1 MFAFA
6 FMRHAFV
13 ASTFIALTCGVV
25 GVFVVARQLSFLTHM
40 LSEIGFAGAAFGAF
54 LGISPLLGMLLF
66 TIASST
72 LISRLSVERARRE
85 STISA
90 VSSLFIGSG
99 ILFLALANQSSSY
112 ATDILFGSIVGIS
125 INGVWQL
132 VILSLI
138 VLLTIWLIFRP
149 LQFDSFDSVGASA
162 NGVKTGIISI
172 IFLILLAVSVSV
184 GAQIVGSMLVFILMT
199 IPAAIAKALGHS
211 MKQLLIISVVMAIL
225 GVWLGLWLAYV
236 TNWPVTFF
244 IALIEVVAY
253 VVALIYQRRQ
263 AD

>member
-13 ASTFIALTCGVV
+13 ASTFIALTCGLI
-25 GVFVVARQLSFLTHM
+25 GVFVVSRQLSFLTHM
-40 LSEIGFAGAAFGAF
+40 LSEIGFSGAAFAAF
-54 LGISPLLGMLLF
+54 IGISPLVGMLLF
-66 TIASST
+66 TLVSSA
-72 LISRLSVERARRE
+72 LISGLSVERARRE

-90 VSSLFIGSG
+90 ISSLFIGSG

-125 INGVWQL
+125 QQGVWQL
-132 VILSLI
+132 VILSLV
-138 VLLTIWLIFRP
+138 VLLTLWVIFRP
-149 LQFDSFDSVGASA
+149 LQFDSFDPVGAQA
-162 NGVKTGIISI
+162 NGLPTFWIGS
-172 IFLILLAVSVSV
+172 IFLVLLAVSVSV

-211 MKQLLIISVVMAIL
+211 IKQLLFISVGMALL
-225 GVWLGLWLAYV
+225 GVWLGLALAYW

-244 IALIEVVAY
+244 IAIIEVVGY
-253 VVALIYQRRQ
+253 LVALAYQRTRVN
-263 AD
+263 

>member
-1 MFAFA
+1 MFAFT

-13 ASTFIALTCGVV
+13 ASTFIALTCGVI
-25 GVFVVARQLSFLTHM
+25 GVFVVARQLSFLAHM

-54 LGISPLLGMLLF
+54 LGISPLIGMLLF
-66 TIASST
+66 TLASSL
-72 LISRLSVERARRE
+72 LISSLSVERVQRE

-125 INGVWQL
+125 QSGVWQL
-132 VILSLI
+132 VVLSLV

-149 LQFDSFDSVGASA
+149 LQFDSFDSVGAKA
-162 NGVKTGIISI
+162 NGVHSRVIGI
-172 IFLILLAVSVSV
+172 IFLILLAMSVSV
-184 GAQIVGSMLVFILMT
+184 GAQIVGSMLVFILLT
-199 IPAAIAKALGHS
+199 LPASIAKALGHS
-211 MKQLLIISVVMAIL
+211 MKQLLLISVAAAL
-225 GVWLGLWLAYV
+225 FGVWLGLWLGYL

-244 IALIEVVAY
+244 IALIEVICY
-253 VVALIYQRRQ
+253 MLALLVQKRRNG
-263 AD
+263 